1 MSKFDYEYHK
11 KYREAHREEFKA
23 YSLKYFHSKK
33 GQENRKKYLKEH
45 PWQPKEH
52 YKIAKK
58 RWHDANKKRRYIEYK
73 VWAFKNRKRLAKKNR
88 LQWEKRK
95 HLGGKPPLEVIQAV
109 YEKNIKKYGT
119 LTCYL
124 CLKNIKFKSDSID
137 HKVPISKGG
146 THAKYNLGV
155 ACLSCNI
162 GKKDRSVKQFKR
174 YLRLLK
180 NANLI

>member
-1 MSKFDYEYHK
+1 MNSYNYEYHK
-11 KYREAHREEFKA
+11 KYRETHRKEFKV
-23 YSLKYFHSKK
+23 YGKKYYDSKL
-33 GQENRKKYLKEH
+33 GQETRKEYLKHH
-45 PWQPKEH
+45 PWEPKEH

-58 RWHDANKKRRYIEYK
+58 IWHEANKKRRYMEYK
-73 VWAFKNRKRLAKKNR
+73 VWAFKNRKRLAEKCR
-88 LQWEKRK
+88 LQWNKRK

-109 YEKNIKKYGT
+109 YENNIKKYGT

-155 ACLSCNI
+155 ACISCNV
-162 GKKDRSVKQFKR
+162 GKRDKSVKQHKR
-174 YLRLLK
+174 YLRILRD
-180 NANLI
+180 ANLI